1 MGILDAVKKGFSE
14 TMKLAPVILIFF
26 IFNVIVGIISLP
38 MTNPDNVGNPQ
49 VVAASIIASVIF
61 FLVFIFLQGGALG
74 MVKDQLKAGSVS
86 LAQFAAYG
94 KKLYLKILGLLL
106 VYILIAIAVILIL
119 SLISAGLLLLGDN
132 VVTRSLVAVIVT
144 LAAIGVITLLIYPIY
159 SIVVED
165 LGPIGALKKGILV
178 SKDNFLKTLGLF
190 LVLLLVMLVIS
201 LIIGF
206 LVGLITIPLGANAGR
221 IVLAIVNAAVQ
232 SYVPIVMM
240 VAFMAFYMSLSTGT
254 KS

>member
-1 MGILDAVKKGFSE
+1 
-14 TMKLAPVILIFF
+14 
-26 IFNVIVGIISLP
+26 

-49 VVAASIIASVIF
+49 VVAASIISSIIF
-61 FLVFIFLQGGALG
+61 FLIFIFLQGGALG
-74 MVKDQLKAGSVS
+74 MVKDQLKSGSSS
-86 LAQFAAYG
+86 LAQFAVYG
-94 KKLYLKILGLLL
+94 KKLYVKILGLLM
-106 VYILIAIAVILIL
+106 VYILIAIGVILIL

-132 VVTRSLVAVIVT
+132 VVTKSLVAVIVT

-159 SIVVED
+159 SIVAED
-165 LGPIGALKKGILV
+165 LGPIAALKKGILV

-190 LVLLLVMLVIS
+190 LILLVVMLLIS

-206 LVGLITIPLGANAGR
+206 LVGLVTIPLGANAGR
-221 IVLAIVNAAVQ
+221 IILAIVNAVVQ